1 MNQSAPARSAVAAR
15 MAQIA
20 PFHVMELLTRA
31 RALEAQGRRIV
42 HMEVGEPDFPTPQP
56 VIEAGVAFLR
66 GGNVHYTPALGIPAL
81 REAIAGFYADRYGLS
96 VAPDRVVVT
105 AGASGALTLAMG
117 VLV

>member
-1 MNQSAPARSAVAAR
+1 MNQSAPDRPAIAAR

-56 VIEAGVAFLR
+56 VIEAGVAYLR

-81 REAIAGFYADRYGLS
+81 REAIAAFYSRRCARRS
-96 VAPDRVVVT
+96 RPSTRIAT
-105 AGASGALTLAMG
+105 A
-117 VLV
+117 